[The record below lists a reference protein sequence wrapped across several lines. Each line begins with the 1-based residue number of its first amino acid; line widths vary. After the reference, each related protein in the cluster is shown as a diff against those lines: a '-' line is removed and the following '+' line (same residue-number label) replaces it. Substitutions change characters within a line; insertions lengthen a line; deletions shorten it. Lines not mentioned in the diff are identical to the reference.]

1 MSILLNGII
10 LENTK
15 AKFIVQIRF
24 LIRMKS
30 DNVPI
35 KVECFCVGKTGRE
48 MIGFVVVPLRTVA
61 ILTGNKVLNVS
72 LLM

>member
-1 MSILLNGII
+1 MQNPNLFFQLVFP
-10 LENTK
+10 L
-15 AKFIVQIRF
+15 
-24 LIRMKS
+24 RMKS

-35 KVECFCVGKTGRE
+35 KVECFCVGKAERE

-72 LLM
+72 LFISQLN